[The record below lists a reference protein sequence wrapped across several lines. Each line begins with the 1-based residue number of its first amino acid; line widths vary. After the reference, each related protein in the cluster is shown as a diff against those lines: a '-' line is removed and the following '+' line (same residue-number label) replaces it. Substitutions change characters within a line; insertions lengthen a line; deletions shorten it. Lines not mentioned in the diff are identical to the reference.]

1 MNVAK
6 QYSPSPNS
14 VLELPFGEEISSDSD
29 RFQGSSA
36 NLQDLEM
43 QLQLMKSESEET
55 NSEGPEMVVS
65 SDEERGWI
73 S

>member
-29 RFQGSSA
+29 GFQGSSA